1 MKMNNESID
10 QQLKY
15 IYRKLNERT
24 ALSNLSNFANICEKL
39 SNGNISIEIDSV
51 NKIIKFG
58 SGTNKLWMN
67 VQNKTLN
74 NVKSIVF
81 QDSQINGL
89 VSQDSIDDVKES
101 PDDYANHAV
110 SAQAFTNFIDEV
122 DENYAAKEHKHTT
135 SDIYRLNDNDEEET
149 LDEIFDLYVPLS
161 SVATTVQSNSLIP
174 TNTAIIT
181 YCQDFLTV
189 AGITNNQQLQTL
201 LKGPAGK
208 SAFEVWEEQQ
218 PIRYDQDGETIIPY
232 TYNDFINS
240 ITGPVGYSAYEI
252 WCSLQQP
259 IGYDNDNNPL
269 YPNEAYFLESLHG
282 ADGVDGSDGENFI
295 DWYCRIRE
303 VDINSIT
310 WEDIC
315 EDIVQ
320 SATMTDEEGNETSI
334 WDLIE
339 TITSVGEGAGLAGM
353 ESQIATLQ
361 GQTAELQAQI
371 FTVQGA
377 VGAILSS
384 TVTDNSVEAF
394 DQIVD
399 NAESAL
405 NNVNGTQG
413 SSVIESIGN
422 LANRISSVFSR
433 LRPTVNT
440 AASTVNSS
448 VLHSSLLGAGTVL

>member
-1 MKMNNESID
+1 MNNESIE
-10 QQLKY
+10 QQLKF
-15 IYRKLNERT
+15 IYRKLNERA

-135 SDIYRLNDNDEEET
+135 ADIYRLNDNDEEET

-161 SVATTVQSNSLIP
+161 SLATTVQSNSLIP

>member
-1 MKMNNESID
+1 
-10 QQLKY
+10 
-15 IYRKLNERT
+15 
-24 ALSNLSNFANICEKL
+24 
-39 SNGNISIEIDSV
+39 
-51 NKIIKFG
+51 
-58 SGTNKLWMN
+58 
-67 VQNKTLN
+67 
-74 NVKSIVF
+74 
-81 QDSQINGL
+81 
-89 VSQDSIDDVKES
+89 
-101 PDDYANHAV
+101 
-110 SAQAFTNFIDEV
+110 
-122 DENYAAKEHKHTT
+122 
-135 SDIYRLNDNDEEET
+135 
-149 LDEIFDLYVPLS
+149 
-161 SVATTVQSNSLIP
+161 
-174 TNTAIIT
+174 
-181 YCQDFLTV
+181 
-189 AGITNNQQLQTL
+189 
-201 LKGPAGK
+201 
-208 SAFEVWEEQQ
+208 
-218 PIRYDQDGETIIPY
+218 
-232 TYNDFINS
+232 
-240 ITGPVGYSAYEI
+240 
-252 WCSLQQP
+252 
-259 IGYDNDNNPL
+259 
-269 YPNEAYFLESLHG
+269 
-282 ADGVDGSDGENFI
+282 
-295 DWYCRIRE
+295 
-303 VDINSIT
+303 
-310 WEDIC
+310 
-315 EDIVQ
+315 
-320 SATMTDEEGNETSI
+320 MTDEEGNETSI